1 MNIYKQIKNN
11 IKEIKMRSAWDKGV
25 KEYALELLEDLE
37 SNPSLIE
44 EFNEGMPIRERDILN
59 GACDWHAY
67 SEGGCSFIYDED
79 IAERLCTPSELKRNR
94 GGELPESPCYWINT
108 QTRALKQASR
118 LILRKFRVLQAQIN
132 KTTV

>member
-44 EFNEGMPIRERDILN
+44 EFNEGMPIRRDLLN

-67 SEGGCSFIYDED
+67 SEGGLFFH
-79 IAERLCTPSELKRNR
+79 L
-94 GGELPESPCYWINT
+94 
-108 QTRALKQASR
+108 
-118 LILRKFRVLQAQIN
+118 
-132 KTTV
+132 